1 MTCPM
6 CGLENPASADRCDCG
21 HAFTLAGAAL
31 PRIQNHAPVAKNGMQ
46 GARATTRPR
55 IFPTIAAL
63 AVGIWLA
70 KVLFFSDNTGL
81 PRSATIG
88 STVSV
93 SQPAVCAP
101 SEDALNRIMKAGA
114 IDREEFLRA
123 TGREARRAGW
133 GGPIFVGP
141 PDRVKVLDKTFTK
154 ARIRL
159 IDEKFKDL
167 REDETECW
175 IPIEAVTPNQDLR

>member
-1 MTCPM
+1 V
-6 CGLENPASADRCDCG
+6 
-21 HAFTLAGAAL
+21 
-31 PRIQNHAPVAKNGMQ
+31 PVSKNGEQ
-46 GARATTRPR
+46 GAKTTARLR
-55 IFPTIAAL
+55 VFPAIIAL

-70 KVLFFSDNTGL
+70 KVLFFSDNSEH

-101 SEDALNRIMKAGA
+101 SEDALNRIMEAGA

-133 GGPIFVGP
+133 EGPIFVGP

-167 REDETECW
+167 RENETECW
-175 IPIEAVTPNQDLR
+175 LPIEAVTPDQEVR